1 MSRIEHKIIKN
12 VSIFLRFRETKKL
25 SWCFICRMIL
35 HTSDEIQS
43 AYRKGILLA
52 LAGCV
57 VLFAA
62 VLGAALWMEHKGI
75 GKNEQL
81 PISGDELFDPHKI
94 HKVHL
99 IFTEEEWK
107 AMEPDRVGGGFGGPG
122 GGPPGGPGGND
133 RNGRDGNRGS
143 GPGGPGGF
151 NQEDMGIGMMLA
163 GGLFSADPNKDQ
175 KLTLDEVKNIA
186 DKWFTE
192 WDTNKAGILEEA
204 DFVRGLNDVAA
215 DAMGGGPGG
224 NNRGP
229 GGGPGGGGGAF
240 LARVEGA
247 RNGVAGM
254 AGIVFNWVSADM
266 EFDGIPVDKINVR
279 YKGNGTYMQ
288 SQNDLK
294 RSMKIDLNDQIKG
307 RTLGGATKL
316 NLHSCVTDASYM
328 NEILSHRL
336 FRDAGVPAP
345 RYSFAE
351 VYLTVPGL
359 HDNTYVGLYTI
370 VENLDTSFTRDYFGT
385 KKGVMFKPVASRLM
399 EYISDN
405 WDDYAALY
413 DPKMAVMPEDS
424 AHLIDFFKLVSN
436 ADDETFAKQVE
447 NYLDLDEFARFMAI
461 TTWISTMDSIL
472 VQNQNF
478 LVYLHP
484 KTHQLQFLPW
494 DLDHGFGQFGMGGS
508 QEVREN
514 LSINHPWSDN
524 GMGGNKRFLER
535 VYNLPKFKNIYLKHL
550 REFNATICQV
560 DRICAQVD
568 ETAELIRDS
577 VARESEQK
585 LARFDTVVAG
595 ETLSGGFGFGG
606 PPPDWGNNN
615 RQQNDRNQG
624 NNNDRGPQFGGQ
636 GMPPQGMPPQ
646 MGQGG
651 MNPPQGGF
659 GMPPQG
665 QGMMP
670 PGGNGTN
677 GNRGP
682 QFGGQGMPPQGMPP
696 QMGQGGMNPPQGGFG
711 VPPQGQGMMPP
722 GNNGTNNNRGPQFGG
737 QGMPPQ
743 GMPPQMGQG
752 GMNPPQGGFG
762 MPPQGMP
769 QMGQNGENN
778 QRPPFGRPDQQGNF
792 NRENRNNDRNGDR
805 NNNRGGGGFGGF
817 GGPGGGTKPIK
828 AFVKV
833 RWQSVE
839 DQLEGKSEGM
849 SPSSGFGPGGGPG
862 GNDRNGRDGNRGG
875 GNRNNFGPG
884 NMIAGPLFSKMDTEK
899 TGKVDRELF
908 VKSFEDLFNTVD
920 TNKVGSL
927 TEVELRRGLNKLIE
941 MPRFGGFGGGPGMP
955 PGGPG
960 AEAPGQGNPQ

>member
-1 MSRIEHKIIKN
+1 
-12 VSIFLRFRETKKL
+12 
-25 SWCFICRMIL
+25 
-35 HTSDEIQS
+35 
-43 AYRKGILLA
+43 
-52 LAGCV
+52 
-57 VLFAA
+57 
-62 VLGAALWMEHKGI
+62 
-75 GKNEQL
+75 
-81 PISGDELFDPHKI
+81 
-94 HKVHL
+94 
-99 IFTEEEWK
+99 
-107 AMEPDRVGGGFGGPG
+107 
-122 GGPPGGPGGND
+122 
-133 RNGRDGNRGS
+133 
-143 GPGGPGGF
+143 
-151 NQEDMGIGMMLA
+151 
-163 GGLFSADPNKDQ
+163 
-175 KLTLDEVKNIA
+175 
-186 DKWFTE
+186 
-192 WDTNKAGILEEA
+192 
-204 DFVRGLNDVAA
+204 
-215 DAMGGGPGG
+215 
-224 NNRGP
+224 
-229 GGGPGGGGGAF
+229 
-240 LARVEGA
+240 
-247 RNGVAGM
+247 M

-266 EFDGIPVDKINVR
+266 EFDGIPVNKINVR

-351 VYLTVPGL
+351 VYLTVPGQY
-359 HDNTYVGLYTI
+359 DNTYVGLYTI
-370 VENLDTSFTRDYFGT
+370 VENLDSSFTRDYFGT

-405 WDDYAALY
+405 WDDYAAMY

-472 VQNQNF
+472 MQNQNF

-514 LSINHPWSDN
+514 LSINHPWSDS
-524 GMGGNKRFLER
+524 GMGGNKLFLTR
-535 VYNLPKFKNIYLKHL
+535 VFNMPKFKSIYLKHMK
-550 REFNATICQV
+550 EFNETICQV

-606 PPPDWGNNN
+606 PPPDWGNNDRN

-665 QGMMP
+665 MMP

-682 QFGGQGMPPQGMPP
+682 QFGGQGMPPQGMP
-696 QMGQGGMNPPQGGFG
+696 
-711 VPPQGQGMMPP
+711 
-722 GNNGTNNNRGPQFGG
+722 
-737 QGMPPQ
+737 
-743 GMPPQMGQG
+743 
-752 GMNPPQGGFG
+752 
-762 MPPQGMP
+762 P

-792 NRENRNNDRNGDR
+792 NRENRNNDRNGNR
-805 NNNRGGGGFGGF
+805 NNNHGGGGFGGP
-817 GGPGGGTKPIK
+817 GGPGGGGTKPIK

-849 SPSSGFGPGGGPG
+849 IPSSGFGPGGGGPG

-884 NMIAGPLFSKMDTEK
+884 NMIAGPLFSKMDTGE

-908 VKSFEDLFNTVD
+908 VKSFEDWFNTID

-927 TEVELRRGLNKLIE
+927 TEVELRRGLNKLLE
-941 MPRFGGFGGGPGMP
+941 TSRGGFGGGPGGGFGGPGGMP

-960 AEAPGQGNPQ
+960 APGQGNSQ

>member
-1 MSRIEHKIIKN
+1 VSRIERENVKN
-12 VSIFLRFRETKKL
+12 IGIFVFFEICFTTIQH
-25 SWCFICRMIL
+25 SWCFTHRMTL
-35 HTSDEIQS
+35 HTSDEIQTIH
-43 AYRKGILLA
+43 RRGILLA
-52 LAGCV
+52 FAGCV
-57 VLFAA
+57 VLSVA
-62 VLGAALWMEHKGI
+62 VLSVALWMMHKGI
-75 GKNEQL
+75 GKSEKL
-81 PISGDELFDPHKI
+81 PVSGDELFDPQKI
-94 HKVHL
+94 HKIHL
-99 IFTEEEWK
+99 IFTKENWD
-107 AMEPDRVGGGFGGPG
+107 AMEPERQGGGFGGPG
-122 GGPPGGPGGND
+122 GGPPGGGPGGN
-133 RNGRDGNRGS
+133 RG
-143 GPGGPGGF
+143 GGPGGGPGGGGFGDF
-151 NQEDMGIGMMLA
+151 NPDDFGVGMMLT
-163 GGLFSADPNKDQ
+163 GGLLSVDPNRDQ
-175 KLTLDEVKNIA
+175 KLTLDEIKNIA

-192 WDTNKAGILEEA
+192 WDTNKAGVLAEA

-215 DAMGGGPGG
+215 AAMAGGPGG
-224 NNRGP
+224 GSGGRP
-229 GGGPGGGGGAF
+229 GGGPGGGGAF

-266 EFDGIPVDKINVR
+266 EFDGIPLNNIDVR

-294 RSMKIDLNDQIKG
+294 RSMKLDLNDQIKG

-328 NEILSHRL
+328 NEVLSHRL

-351 VYLTVPGL
+351 VYLTVPGQYE
-359 HDNTYVGLYTI
+359 NTYVGLYTI
-370 VENLDTSFTRDYFGT
+370 VENLDSSFTRDYFGT

-436 ADDETFAKQVE
+436 ADDDTFAKQVE

-494 DLDHGFGQFGMGGS
+494 DLDHGFGQFGMSGS

-514 LSINHPWSDN
+514 LSIEHPWSDG
-524 GMGGNKRFLER
+524 GMGGNKLFLTR
-535 VYNLPKFKNIYLKHL
+535 VFNLPKFKSIYLKHMK
-550 REFNATICQV
+550 EFNETICQV

-606 PPPDWGNNN
+606 PPPDWGNNGRN
-615 RQQNDRNQG
+615 RRQDRRNQG
-624 NNNDRGPQFGGQ
+624 NDNRDNNRGPQFGGGFGGP
-636 GMPPQGMPPQ
+636 GMPP
-646 MGQGG
+646 
-651 MNPPQGGF
+651 
-659 GMPPQG
+659 

-670 PGGNGTN
+670 PGG
-677 GNRGP
+677 
-682 QFGGQGMPPQGMPP
+682 
-696 QMGQGGMNPPQGGFG
+696 
-711 VPPQGQGMMPP
+711 
-722 GNNGTNNNRGPQFGG
+722 NGTNNNRGPQFGG
-737 QGMPPQ
+737 GFGGA

-752 GMNPPQGGFG
+752 GMPSQDG
-762 MPPQGMP
+762 M
-769 QMGQNGENN
+769 NN

-792 NRENRNNDRNGDR
+792 NRDDRNNDRNG
-805 NNNRGGGGFGGF
+805 NRGGGPGGF

-828 AFVKV
+828 AFVKI

-839 DQLEGKSEGM
+839 DQLEGRSEGM
-849 SPSSGFGPGGGPG
+849 TPGGFGPGNDNPRGNNNGPGGGGPG
-862 GNDRNGRDGNRGG
+862 SGRQGG
-875 GNRNNFGPG
+875 FGPG
-884 NMIAGPLFSKMDTEK
+884 NMIGGPIFNKMDTER
-899 TGKVDRELF
+899 TGKVDRKLF
-908 VKSFEDLFNTVD
+908 VKSFEDWFNMID

-927 TEVELRRGLNKLIE
+927 TEVELRRGLNRLIE
-941 MPRFGGFGGGPGMP
+941 MPRFGGFGGPGGGGPGMP
-955 PGGPG
+955 PQGMMPPGGNGTNNSRGPQFGGGFGGPG
-960 AEAPGQGNPQ
+960 NPQEE

>member
-1 MSRIEHKIIKN
+1 M
-12 VSIFLRFRETKKL
+12 T
-25 SWCFICRMIL
+25 L
-35 HTSDEIQS
+35 HTSDEIQTIH
-43 AYRKGILLA
+43 RKGILLA
-52 LAGCV
+52 FAGCV
-57 VLFAA
+57 VLSVA
-62 VLGAALWMEHKGI
+62 VLSVALWMMHKGM
-75 GKNEQL
+75 GKSEKL
-81 PISGDELFDPHKI
+81 PVSGDELFDPQKIHKI
-94 HKVHL
+94 HLV
-99 IFTEEEWK
+99 FTKENWE

-122 GGPPGGPGGND
+122 GPPGGGPGGND
-133 RNGRDGNRGS
+133 RNGRDGNRG
-143 GPGGPGGF
+143 GGPGGNRGPGGGGF
-151 NQEDMGIGMMLA
+151 GDFSPEDMGIGMMLA
-163 GGLFSADPNKDQ
+163 GGLFSVDPNKDQ
-175 KLTLDEVKNIA
+175 KLTLDEVKGIA

-192 WDTNKAGILEEA
+192 WDTNKVGTLEEA
-204 DFVRGLNDVAA
+204 DLARGLNDVAA
-215 DAMGGGPGG
+215 AAMGGGPGG

-229 GGGPGGGGGAF
+229 GGPPGGGPGGGGAF
-240 LARVEGA
+240 LARVDGA

-266 EFDGIPVDKINVR
+266 EFDGIPLNNIDVR

-351 VYLTVPGL
+351 VYLTVPGQYE
-359 HDNTYVGLYTI
+359 NTYVGLYTI
-370 VENLDTSFTRDYFGT
+370 VENLDSSFTRDYFGT

-461 TTWISTMDSIL
+461 TAWISTMDSIL
-472 VQNQNF
+472 MQNQNF

-514 LSINHPWSDN
+514 LSINHPWSDS
-524 GMGGNKRFLER
+524 GMGGNKLFLTR
-535 VYNLPKFKNIYLKHL
+535 VFNLPKFKSIYLKHMK
-550 REFNATICQV
+550 EFNETICQV

-606 PPPDWGNNN
+606 PPPEWGNNDRDRQQNGRNRGNNN
-615 RQQNDRNQG
+615 RGFGGPGMPPGGNGTND
-624 NNNDRGPQFGGQ
+624 NNRGPQFGG
-636 GMPPQGMPPQ
+636 GFGGPGMPPQ

-651 MNPPQGGF
+651 MNPPQGDP
-659 GMPPQG
+659 GMPP

-677 GNRGP
+677 SNRGP
-682 QFGGQGMPPQGMPP
+682 QFGGQGMPPQGMP
-696 QMGQGGMNPPQGGFG
+696 
-711 VPPQGQGMMPP
+711 
-722 GNNGTNNNRGPQFGG
+722 T
-737 QGMPPQ
+737 
-743 GMPPQMGQG
+743 QMGQG

-762 MPPQGMP
+762 MPPQGMMPPGGNGTNNNRGPQFGGGFGGPGMPP

-792 NRENRNNDRNGDR
+792 NRENRNNDRNGGR
-805 NNNRGGGGFGGF
+805 NNNRGGGGFGGP

-849 SPSSGFGPGGGPG
+849 TPSSGFGPGGGGPG
-862 GNDRNGRDGNRGG
+862 GPGGGPGG
-875 GNRNNFGPG
+875 GNRNSFGLG
-884 NMIAGPLFSKMDTEK
+884 NMLAGPLFSKMDTGK

-908 VKSFEDLFNTVD
+908 VKSFEDLFNTID

-955 PGGPG
+955 PGGPD
-960 AEAPGQGNPQ
+960 APGQGNPQQE

>member
-1 MSRIEHKIIKN
+1 
-12 VSIFLRFRETKKL
+12 
-25 SWCFICRMIL
+25 MIL
-35 HTSDEIQS
+35 HTSDEIQT
-43 AYRKGILLA
+43 AYRKGVLLA

-57 VLFAA
+57 VLFAV

-75 GKNEQL
+75 GKHEQL

-133 RNGRDGNRGS
+133 RNGRDGNRG
-143 GPGGPGGF
+143 GGPGGFGDF

-163 GGLFSADPNKDQ
+163 PGLLMGDSNKDS
-175 KLTLDEVKNIA
+175 KLTKEELLKVA
-186 DKWFTE
+186 DQWFTE
-192 WDTNKAGILEEA
+192 WDTNKVGTLEEA

-215 DAMGGGPGG
+215 AAMGGGRPGGGGPGG
-224 NNRGP
+224 PP
-229 GGGPGGGGGAF
+229 GGGPGGGGAF

-266 EFDGIPVDKINVR
+266 EFDGIPVNKINVR

-307 RTLGGATKL
+307 RTLGVATKL

-351 VYLTVPGL
+351 VYLTVPGQY
-359 HDNTYVGLYTI
+359 DNTYVGLYTI
-370 VENLDTSFTRDYFGT
+370 VENLDSSFTRDYFGT

-424 AHLIDFFKLVSN
+424 AHLIDFFKLVSK

-461 TTWISTMDSIL
+461 TAWISTMDSIL
-472 VQNQNF
+472 MQNQNF

-514 LSINHPWSDN
+514 LSINHPWSDS
-524 GMGGNKRFLER
+524 GMGGNKLFLTR
-535 VYNLPKFKNIYLKHL
+535 VFNMPKFKSIYLKHMK
-550 REFNATICQV
+550 EFNETICQV

-606 PPPDWGNNN
+606 PPPDWGNNDRN
-615 RQQNDRNQG
+615 RQQNDRKQG
-624 NNNDRGPQFGGQ
+624 NNNDRGPQFDGQ
-636 GMPPQGMPPQ
+636 GMPPQGMP
-646 MGQGG
+646 
-651 MNPPQGGF
+651 
-659 GMPPQG
+659 
-665 QGMMP
+665 
-670 PGGNGTN
+670 
-677 GNRGP
+677 
-682 QFGGQGMPPQGMPP
+682 
-696 QMGQGGMNPPQGGFG
+696 
-711 VPPQGQGMMPP
+711 
-722 GNNGTNNNRGPQFGG
+722 
-737 QGMPPQ
+737 
-743 GMPPQMGQG
+743 
-752 GMNPPQGGFG
+752 
-762 MPPQGMP
+762 P

-792 NRENRNNDRNGDR
+792 NRENRNNDRNGNR
-805 NNNRGGGGFGGF
+805 NNNRGGGGFGGP
-817 GGPGGGTKPIK
+817 GGPGGGGTKPIK

-849 SPSSGFGPGGGPG
+849 IPSSGFGPGGGGPG

-884 NMIAGPLFSKMDTEK
+884 NMIAGPLFSKMDTGE

-908 VKSFEDLFNTVD
+908 VKSFEDWFNTID

-927 TEVELRRGLNKLIE
+927 TEVELRRGLNKLLE
-941 MPRFGGFGGGPGMP
+941 TSRGGFGGFGGGPGMP

-960 AEAPGQGNPQ
+960 APGQGNPQ

>member
-665 QGMMP
+665 
-670 PGGNGTN
+670 
-677 GNRGP
+677 
-682 QFGGQGMPPQGMPP
+682 
-696 QMGQGGMNPPQGGFG
+696 
-711 VPPQGQGMMPP
+711 
-722 GNNGTNNNRGPQFGG
+722 
-737 QGMPPQ
+737 
-743 GMPPQMGQG
+743 
-752 GMNPPQGGFG
+752 
-762 MPPQGMP
+762 MP

>member
-1 MSRIEHKIIKN
+1 MA
-12 VSIFLRFRETKKL
+12 F
-25 SWCFICRMIL
+25 
-35 HTSDEIQS
+35 
-43 AYRKGILLA
+43 
-52 LAGCV
+52 AGCV
-57 VLFAA
+57 VLSVA
-62 VLGAALWMEHKGI
+62 VLSVALWMMHKGI
-75 GKNEQL
+75 GKSEKL
-81 PISGDELFDPHKI
+81 PVSGDELFDPQKI
-94 HKVHL
+94 HKIHL
-99 IFTEEEWK
+99 IFTKENWD
-107 AMEPDRVGGGFGGPG
+107 AMEPERQGGGFGGPG
-122 GGPPGGPGGND
+122 GGPPGGGPGGN
-133 RNGRDGNRGS
+133 RG
-143 GPGGPGGF
+143 GGPGGGPGGGGFGDF
-151 NQEDMGIGMMLA
+151 NPDDFGVGMMLT
-163 GGLFSADPNKDQ
+163 GGLLSVDPNRDQ
-175 KLTLDEVKNIA
+175 KLTLDEIKNIA

-192 WDTNKAGILEEA
+192 WDTNKAGVLAEA

-215 DAMGGGPGG
+215 AAMAG
-224 NNRGP
+224 GP
-229 GGGPGGGGGAF
+229 GGGPGGRPGGGPGGGGAF

-266 EFDGIPVDKINVR
+266 EFDGIPLNNIDVR

-294 RSMKIDLNDQIKG
+294 RSMKLDLNDQIKG

-328 NEILSHRL
+328 NEVLSHRL

-351 VYLTVPGL
+351 VYLTVPGQYE
-359 HDNTYVGLYTI
+359 NTYVGLYTI
-370 VENLDTSFTRDYFGT
+370 VENLDSSFTRDYFGT

-436 ADDETFAKQVE
+436 ADDDTFAKQVE

-494 DLDHGFGQFGMGGS
+494 DLDHGFGQFGMSGS

-514 LSINHPWSDN
+514 LSIEHPWSDG
-524 GMGGNKRFLER
+524 GMGGNKLFLTR
-535 VYNLPKFKNIYLKHL
+535 VFNLPKFKSIYLKHMK
-550 REFNATICQV
+550 EFNETICQV

-606 PPPDWGNNN
+606 PPPDWGNNGRN
-615 RQQNDRNQG
+615 RRQDRRNQG
-624 NNNDRGPQFGGQ
+624 NDNRDNNRGPQFGGGFGGP
-636 GMPPQGMPPQ
+636 GMPP
-646 MGQGG
+646 
-651 MNPPQGGF
+651 
-659 GMPPQG
+659 

-670 PGGNGTN
+670 PGG
-677 GNRGP
+677 
-682 QFGGQGMPPQGMPP
+682 
-696 QMGQGGMNPPQGGFG
+696 
-711 VPPQGQGMMPP
+711 
-722 GNNGTNNNRGPQFGG
+722 NGTNNNRGPQFGG
-737 QGMPPQ
+737 GFGGA

-752 GMNPPQGGFG
+752 GMPPQGG
-762 MPPQGMP
+762 QGMMP
-769 QMGQNGENN
+769 SQDGMNN

-792 NRENRNNDRNGDR
+792 NRDDRNNDRNG
-805 NNNRGGGGFGGF
+805 NRGGGPGGF

-828 AFVKV
+828 AFVKI
-833 RWQSVE
+833 RCGRSA
-839 DQLEGKSEGM
+839 
-849 SPSSGFGPGGGPG
+849 GGQ
-862 GNDRNGRDGNRGG
+862 
-875 GNRNNFGPG
+875 
-884 NMIAGPLFSKMDTEK
+884 E
-899 TGKVDRELF
+899 
-908 VKSFEDLFNTVD
+908 
-920 TNKVGSL
+920 
-927 TEVELRRGLNKLIE
+927 
-941 MPRFGGFGGGPGMP
+941 
-955 PGGPG
+955 
-960 AEAPGQGNPQ
+960 

>member
-1 MSRIEHKIIKN
+1 
-12 VSIFLRFRETKKL
+12 
-25 SWCFICRMIL
+25 MIL
-35 HTSDEIQS
+35 HTSDEIQK
-43 AYRKGILLA
+43 AHRKGILLA
-52 LAGCV
+52 VAGCV
-57 VLFAA
+57 VLSAA
-62 VLGAALWMEHKGI
+62 VLGVALWMMGKGI
-75 GKNEQL
+75 GKSEQL
-81 PISGDELFDPHKI
+81 PVSGDDLFNPQKI
-94 HKVHL
+94 HKIHL
-99 IFTEEEWK
+99 IFTKENWE
-107 AMEPDRVGGGFGGPG
+107 AMEPDRRGGGFGGPG
-122 GGPPGGPGGND
+122 GGPPGGPGGGPGGND
-133 RNGRDGNRGS
+133 RNGRDGNRG
-143 GPGGPGGF
+143 GGPGGGPGAP
-151 NQEDMGIGMMLA
+151 NPEDGFGVGMMLA
-163 GGLFSADPNKDQ
+163 GGLFSVDPNKDQ
-175 KLTLDEVKNIA
+175 KLTLKEVKDIA
-186 DKWFTE
+186 NKWFTE
-192 WDTNKAGILEEA
+192 WDTNKSSTLEEA
-204 DFVRGLNDVAA
+204 DFVRGLNEVAA
-215 DAMGGGPGG
+215 AAMGGGPGG
-224 NNRGP
+224 GPGGGGP
-229 GGGPGGGGGAF
+229 GGGPGGGGAF

-266 EFDGIPVDKINVR
+266 EFDGIPLNNIDVR

-351 VYLTVPGL
+351 VYLTVPGQYE
-359 HDNTYVGLYTI
+359 NTYVGLYTI
-370 VENLDTSFTRDYFGT
+370 VENLDSSFTRDYFGT

-436 ADDETFAKQVE
+436 ADDDTFAKQVE

-461 TTWISTMDSIL
+461 TAWISTMDSIL

-514 LSINHPWSDN
+514 LSINHPWSDS
-524 GMGGNKRFLER
+524 GMGGNKLFLTR
-535 VYNLPKFKNIYLKHL
+535 VFNLPKFKSIYLKHMK
-550 REFNATICQV
+550 EFNETICQV

-615 RQQNDRNQG
+615 RDRQQNGRNQG
-624 NNNDRGPQFGGQ
+624 NDNRDNNRGPQFGG
-636 GMPPQGMPPQ
+636 GFGGPGMPPQ

-651 MNPPQGGF
+651 MPPQGG
-659 GMPPQG
+659 P
-665 QGMMP
+665 GMMP
-670 PGGNGTN
+670 SGGNNTN

-682 QFGGQGMPPQGMPP
+682 QFGGGFGGPGMPP
-696 QMGQGGMNPPQGGFG
+696 QMGQGGMPPQGG
-711 VPPQGQGMMPP
+711 PGMMPP
-722 GNNGTNNNRGPQFGG
+722 GGNNTNGNRG
-737 QGMPPQ
+737 
-743 GMPPQMGQG
+743 
-752 GMNPPQGGFG
+752 
-762 MPPQGMP
+762 
-769 QMGQNGENN
+769 
-778 QRPPFGRPDQQGNF
+778 
-792 NRENRNNDRNGDR
+792 NR
-805 NNNRGGGGFGGF
+805 GGGFGGF
-817 GGPGGGTKPIK
+817 GGPGGPGGGTKPIK

-849 SPSSGFGPGGGPG
+849 SPSSGFGPGGGGSDRGPG

-875 GNRNNFGPG
+875 GNRNFGPG
-884 NMIAGPLFSKMDTEK
+884 NMIGGPIFNKMDTEG

-908 VKSFEDLFNTVD
+908 VKSFEDWFNTID

-927 TEVELRRGLNKLIE
+927 TETELRRGLNRLIE
-941 MPRFGGFGGGPGMP
+941 MPRFGGFGGPG
-955 PGGPG
+955 GGPG
-960 AEAPGQGNPQ
+960 GFGGGPGNPPGNPGGGFGGPAE

>member
-1 MSRIEHKIIKN
+1 
-12 VSIFLRFRETKKL
+12 
-25 SWCFICRMIL
+25 MIL
-35 HTSDEIQS
+35 HTSDEIQK
-43 AYRKGILLA
+43 AHRKGILLA
-52 LAGCV
+52 VAGCV
-57 VLFAA
+57 VLSAA
-62 VLGAALWMEHKGI
+62 VLGVALWMMGKGI
-75 GKNEQL
+75 GKSEQL
-81 PISGDELFDPHKI
+81 PVSGDDLFNPQKI
-94 HKVHL
+94 HKIHL
-99 IFTEEEWK
+99 IFTKENWE
-107 AMEPDRVGGGFGGPG
+107 AMEPDRRGGGFGGPG
-122 GGPPGGPGGND
+122 GGPPGG
-133 RNGRDGNRGS
+133 
-143 GPGGPGGF
+143 GPGGGGF
-151 NQEDMGIGMMLA
+151 GDFNPDDFGVGMMLA
-163 GGLFSADPNKDQ
+163 PGLMKGDSNKDS
-175 KLTLDEVKNIA
+175 KLTEEEMLKVA
-186 DKWFTE
+186 DQWYTR
-192 WDTNKAGILEEA
+192 WDTNKTDALTET
-204 DFVRGLNDVAA
+204 DFRRGLNALAA
-215 DAMGGGPGG
+215 EDMGGGPD
-224 NNRGP
+224 RGP
-229 GGGPGGGGGAF
+229 GGGPGGPGGGGAF

-266 EFDGIPVDKINVR
+266 EFDGIPLNNIDVR

-351 VYLTVPGL
+351 VYLTVPGQYE
-359 HDNTYVGLYTI
+359 NTYVGLYTI
-370 VENLDTSFTRDYFGT
+370 VENLDSSFTRDYFGT

-424 AHLIDFFKLVSN
+424 AHLIDFFKLVSK
-436 ADDETFAKQVE
+436 ADDDTFAKQVE

-461 TTWISTMDSIL
+461 TAWISTMDSIL
-472 VQNQNF
+472 MQNQNF

-524 GMGGNKRFLER
+524 GMGGNKLFLTR
-535 VYNLPKFKNIYLKHL
+535 VFNLPKFKSIYLKHMK
-550 REFNATICQV
+550 EFNETICQV

-606 PPPDWGNNN
+606 PPPDWGNNGRN
-615 RQQNDRNQG
+615 RRQDRRNQG
-624 NNNDRGPQFGGQ
+624 NDNRDNNRGPQFGG
-636 GMPPQGMPPQ
+636 GFGGPGMPPQ

-651 MNPPQGGF
+651 MPSQD
-659 GMPPQG
+659 
-665 QGMMP
+665 
-670 PGGNGTN
+670 
-677 GNRGP
+677 
-682 QFGGQGMPPQGMPP
+682 
-696 QMGQGGMNPPQGGFG
+696 GMND
-711 VPPQGQGMMPP
+711 
-722 GNNGTNNNRGPQFGG
+722 
-737 QGMPPQ
+737 
-743 GMPPQMGQG
+743 
-752 GMNPPQGGFG
+752 
-762 MPPQGMP
+762 
-769 QMGQNGENN
+769 
-778 QRPPFGRPDQQGNF
+778 QRPSFGRPDQQGNF
-792 NRENRNNDRNGDR
+792 NRDDRNNDRNGNR
-805 NNNRGGGGFGGF
+805 GNRGGGPGGF
-817 GGPGGGTKPIK
+817 GGPGGGGTKPIK

-849 SPSSGFGPGGGPG
+849 SPSSGFGPGGGGPG
-862 GNDRNGRDGNRGG
+862 GGPDRGNRSG
-875 GNRNNFGPG
+875 FGPG
-884 NMIAGPLFSKMDTEK
+884 NFMAAPLFSSMDTEK
-899 TGKVDRELF
+899 TGKVSREVFLN
-908 VKSFEDLFNTVD
+908 SFKQWFETAD
-920 TNKVGSL
+920 TNKVGAL
-927 TEVELRRGLNKLIE
+927 TEVELRRGLNQCIKME
-941 MPRFGGFGGGPGMP
+941 MPGFGGPGGGPGNPPGNPGGGFGGP
-955 PGGPG
+955 
-960 AEAPGQGNPQ
+960 GNPPAE